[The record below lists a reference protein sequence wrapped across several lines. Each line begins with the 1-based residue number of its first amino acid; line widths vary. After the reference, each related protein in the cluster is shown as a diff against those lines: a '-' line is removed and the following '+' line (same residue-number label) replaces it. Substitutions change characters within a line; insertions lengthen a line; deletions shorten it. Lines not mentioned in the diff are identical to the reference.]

1 MTNEQRQM
9 SITKKIINGKYKA
22 GQEIFCEFCYSCR
35 DTFVG
40 WDKKQCI
47 KAGGLPNAC
56 HLCCLCAK
64 AYNRMQRR
72 IKCS

>member
-9 SITKKIINGKYKA
+9 SITKKIMNGQYIA
-22 GQEIFCEFCYSCR
+22 GKEYFCEFCYSCR
-35 DTFVG
+35 DTFCG

-64 AYNRMQRR
+64 AYNRSKRKF
-72 IKCS
+72 I